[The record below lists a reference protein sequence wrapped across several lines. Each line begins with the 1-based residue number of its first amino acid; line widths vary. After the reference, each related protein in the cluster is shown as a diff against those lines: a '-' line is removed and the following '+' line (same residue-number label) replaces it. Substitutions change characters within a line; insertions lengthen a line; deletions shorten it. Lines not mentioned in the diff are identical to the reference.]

1 MLAIFLRRYYT
12 ITRTST
18 NYFSIIIPMLTFI
31 LGMTTVA
38 GVDFDEILKNV
49 FPDMPLENLE
59 EAVEFFKISLLSSCS
74 VLSFCF
80 NATVYIT

>member
-1 MLAIFLRRYYT
+1 
-12 ITRTST
+12 
-18 NYFSIIIPMLTFI
+18 MLTFI

-49 FPDMPLENLE
+49 FPEMDHNNLE

-74 VLSFCF
+74 VLAFCF

>member
-1 MLAIFLRRYYT
+1 
-12 ITRTST
+12 
-18 NYFSIIIPMLTFI
+18 MLTFI

-49 FPDMPLENLE
+49 FPEMDHDNLV

-74 VLSFCF
+74 ILAFCF